1 MGTMSGGSIAKRPP
15 SPSVCE
21 GGNSSR
27 RASVSSG
34 SSRTAGLV
42 VWGCALATAQ
52 KRSVAC
58 RRKTGRSICQ
68 MRAAPISAAA
78 AAAKTRIMFFLPPRC
93 PLQQRV
99 PRKAGRMLPWSLV
112 RYRRG
117 PTRRPLSAAAANQR
131 AGLLPGLWMC
141 SARRADGLMHH
152 NQRHETPFPHLGAG
166 LVRDGCGR
174 QGGMGSSVAWAW
186 AGPQMADVVGSID
199 IMMHLSSRPARGAP
213 PSEESRKHSSRY

>member
-112 RYRRG
+112 AIDGAQLVDHCRR
-117 PTRRPLSAAAANQR
+117 RRPISGLACYRACGCALRDVQTASCTTINDMRHLFLTWVPDSYVTDAAARVVWALR
-131 AGLLPGLWMC
+131 WRGL
-141 SARRADGLMHH
+141 
-152 NQRHETPFPHLGAG
+152 G
-166 LVRDGCGR
+166 LVRR
-174 QGGMGSSVAWAW
+174 WRTLLVA
-186 AGPQMADVVGSID
+186 
-199 IMMHLSSRPARGAP
+199 
-213 PSEESRKHSSRY
+213 